1 MIIPSIDLMNGK
13 AVQLK
18 QGKEKVL
25 ERDDVFELLKEF
37 SVYGEVAI
45 IDLDAA
51 LGKGDNKALIKELLK
66 VRPCRVGGGIRDIET
81 AREYIKAG
89 ASKIIIGTRCREEWV
104 KKIAKQY
111 LIFAIDAKGDYWA
124 TQGWQTTEAIKVLDL
139 IPELANNCS
148 EFLYT
153 QVEKEGLLQGIDKT
167 RIEQVIK
174 ISNQCSDVQVT
185 IAGGISELSD
195 ISWFSQKGANGQIG
209 MSIYTGKLTLNDC
222 FMAQIDFDKAELVPT
237 VVQDIDSGKVLM
249 LAYSNR
255 ESLALALSQ
264 QKGIYW
270 SRSRK
275 EIWQKGLTSGNQ
287 QQLILADVDCD
298 GDTILFKV
306 KQGGNACHFDRYSC
320 FASQSND
327 FSLSKLNQL
336 LENRKQSLPEA
347 SFTSQLFR
355 SADFRAEKIREEAE
369 ELIEAQSFEDVRWE
383 AADLIFF
390 ALTDA
395 LAKGVTIDN
404 IVSELGSRFND
415 N

>member
-25 ERDDVFELLKEF
+25 ERDDVFALLKEF

-51 LGKGDNKALIKELLK
+51 LGQGDNKQLIKELLK
-66 VRPCRVGGGIRDIET
+66 VRACRVGGGIRDLDT

-89 ASKIIIGTRCREEWV
+89 ASKIIIGTNCREDWV
-104 KKIAKQY
+104 QKISKQY

-124 TQGWQTTEAIKVLDL
+124 TRGWQTTEATKVLDL
-139 IPELANNCS
+139 IPELSKNCS

-153 QVEKEGLLQGIDKT
+153 QVEKEGLLEGIDKK
-167 RIEQVIK
+167 RIEEVIK
-174 ISNQCSDVQVT
+174 TSNVQVT
-185 IAGGISELSD
+185 IAGGITDLSD
-195 ISWFSQKGANGQIG
+195 IEWFSKRGANGQIG
-209 MSIYTGKLTLNDC
+209 MSIYTGKLSLNDC
-222 FMAQIDFDKAELVPT
+222 FMAQIDFDKAPLVPT

-270 SRSRK
+270 SRSRN

-298 GDTILFKV
+298 GDTILFSV
-306 KQGGNACHFDRYSC
+306 KQQGNACHFERFSC
-320 FASQSND
+320 FASQNPN
-327 FSLSKLNQL
+327 FSLATLNQL
-336 LENRKQSLPEA
+336 LEKRKQLLPEN
-347 SFTSQLFR
+347 SFSTQLFQ
-355 SADFRAEKIREEAE
+355 SAEFRAEKIREEAE
-369 ELIEAQSFEDVRWE
+369 ELIEAISFDDVRWE

-395 LAKGVTIDN
+395 LAKGVTIDD
-404 IVSELGSRFND
+404 ITCELGSRFND

>member
-25 ERDDVFELLKEF
+25 ERDDVFALLKEF

-51 LGKGDNKALIKELLK
+51 LGQGDNKQLIKELLK
-66 VRPCRVGGGIRDIET
+66 VRACRVGGGIRDLDT

-89 ASKIIIGTRCREEWV
+89 ASKIIIGTNCREDWV
-104 KKIAKQY
+104 QKISKQY

-124 TQGWQTTEAIKVLDL
+124 TRGWQTTEATKVLDL
-139 IPELANNCS
+139 IPELSKNCS

-153 QVEKEGLLQGIDKT
+153 QVEKEGLLEGIDKK
-167 RIEQVIK
+167 RIEEVIK
-174 ISNQCSDVQVT
+174 TSNVQVT
-185 IAGGISELSD
+185 IAGGITDLSD
-195 ISWFSQKGANGQIG
+195 IEWFSKRGANGQIG
-209 MSIYTGKLTLNDC
+209 MSIYTGKLSLNDC
-222 FMAQIDFDKAELVPT
+222 FMAQIDFDKAPLVPT

-249 LAYSNR
+249 LAYSNQ

-270 SRSRK
+270 SRSRN

-298 GDTILFKV
+298 GDTILFSV
-306 KQGGNACHFDRYSC
+306 KQQGNACHFERFSC
-320 FASQSND
+320 FASQNPN
-327 FSLSKLNQL
+327 FSLATLNQL
-336 LENRKQSLPEA
+336 LEKRKQLLPEN
-347 SFTSQLFR
+347 SFSTQLFQ
-355 SADFRAEKIREEAE
+355 SAEFRAEKIREEAE
-369 ELIEAQSFEDVRWE
+369 ELIEAISFDDVRWE

-395 LAKGVTIDN
+395 LAKGVTIDD
-404 IVSELGSRFND
+404 ITCELGSRFND